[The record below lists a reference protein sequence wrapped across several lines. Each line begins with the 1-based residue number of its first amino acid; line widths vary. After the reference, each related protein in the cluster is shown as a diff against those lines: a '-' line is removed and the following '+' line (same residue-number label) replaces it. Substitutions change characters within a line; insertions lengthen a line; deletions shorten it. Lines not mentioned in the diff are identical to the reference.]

1 VRIDEIV
8 REQFRIACNG
18 IAAYGLHVAGA
29 SLLLL
34 IHRLR
39 GGLQGRE
46 QKSQSLEVQTVTKE
60 TMKMTQAFD
69 IKELDQETRNVIG
82 LPVAEDIL
90 QKATKEIFDW
100 TAESCALK
108 GGFFAVAVPLLP
120 LVSNEIVKL
129 EDKID
134 GQADA

>member
-46 QKSQSLEVQTVTKE
+46 QKPQSLEVQTVTKE

-69 IKELDQETRNVIG
+69 IKELAKRLEVIG